1 MGFIFSQTNDAHFS
15 SSLTN
20 LLQNTLYN
28 VRAFTETQ
36 TEGITYSVI
45 DTFLN
50 QNLGINSIE
59 NNSLIMQFYPN
70 PTTNITNLIIEGIS
84 DETKIIISDIQGRII
99 NSLVANPINS
109 KIIQKI
115 DCSTLS
121 KGVYFINIINST
133 INKTQK
139 LIVK

>member
-1 MGFIFSQTNDAHFS
+1 
-15 SSLTN
+15 
-20 LLQNTLYN
+20 
-28 VRAFTETQ
+28 
-36 TEGITYSVI
+36 
-45 DTFLN
+45 
-50 QNLGINSIE
+50 
-59 NNSLIMQFYPN
+59 MQLYPN

-139 LIVK
+139 LMVK